1 MELVVPRENIMKS
14 RKYTDRRG
22 KEYIQHYDDDGRET
36 VRSYAETNPYTGC
49 QEVVHYDSDG
59 KKVAASRRKTDW
71 WTEKEYVE
79 TDYVS
84 RSTYKD
90 NDGYKMTFGEY
101 LRVGFWIVVIV
112 GVVALIL
119 IL

>member
-1 MELVVPRENIMKS
+1 MKNVT
-14 RKYTDRRG
+14 KYQ
-22 KEYIQHYDDDGRET
+22 KQYYMPP
-36 VRSYAETNPYTGC
+36 VKC
-49 QEVVHYDSDG
+49 M
-59 KKVAASRRKTDW
+59 K

-101 LRVGFWIVVIV
+101 LRVGFWMVVIV

>member
-1 MELVVPRENIMKS
+1 MKNTIRIILITLLLLVACNKQNTKYDTTYDADAMAFADSVYDAELLRERMEQYES
-14 RKYTDRRG
+14 EG
-22 KEYIQHYDDDGRET
+22 KE
-36 VRSYAETNPYTGC
+36 
-49 QEVVHYDSDG
+49 
-59 KKVAASRRKTDW
+59 VAASRRKTDW
-71 WTEKEYVE
+71 WKEKEYVE

-101 LRVGFWIVVIV
+101 LRVGFWMVVIV